1 MQTFRVY
8 VETGQE
14 ALDEGG
20 PLAHVPALPGCTAR
34 AKSLEQIPDA
44 IRQAIRAY
52 LAFLRANGESTPP
65 DEFDIELEEVAGYT
79 LPPDYAPLAPDELAQ
94 TLRWLQASRQAVL
107 SELAKLP
114 PEAWDWKPGD
124 DAWPLRTLVG
134 HLSNA
139 ELYLTDKLLEPERA
153 PFDRLE
159 ASRGMALERL
169 AAISPGNEDR
179 VTTFDG
185 EDWTPRKV
193 LRRMLEHEQEHLAQI
208 RDIISRC
215 PHKGTDEI
223 PNTK

>member
-1 MQTFRVY
+1 MQIFHVY
-8 VETGQE
+8 VETGQA

-44 IRQAIRAY
+44 IRQAILAY
-52 LAFLRANGESTPP
+52 LAFLRASGESAPP

-79 LPPDYAPLAPDELAQ
+79 LPPDYAPLTPSELAQ

-107 SELAKLP
+107 SEFANLP

-124 DAWPLRTLVG
+124 GEWPLRTLVG
-134 HLSNA
+134 HLGNA
-139 ELYLTDKLLEPERA
+139 ELYLTDKLMEPERA
-153 PFDRLE
+153 PFDRLD
-159 ASRGMALERL
+159 ATRRIALERL
-169 AAISPGNEDR
+169 AAVSQENPDR

-208 RDIISRC
+208 RDIVS
-215 PHKGTDEI
+215 KY
-223 PNTK
+223 KS